1 MSKNR
6 SAAYVATVYD
16 IKDPLIA
23 EQKKL
28 ARIINAK
35 KRVLELSGLG
45 KQVTY
50 GDRTYVERMRVL
62 VRPRLGK
69 NNVHAPLYRVGGS
82 LKRMSAQTIRPEH
95 GSRFDVYMASNL
107 VERKKV

>member
-23 EQKKL
+23 EQKRVASIL
-28 ARIINAK
+28 NAK

-50 GDRTYVERMRVL
+50 CGRNYVERMRVL

-69 NNVHAPLYRVGGS
+69 NNVHAPLYRVGGP

-95 GSRFDVYMASNL
+95 GSRFDVYLTCSL

>member
-6 SAAYVATVYD
+6 SPAYVATVYD
-16 IKDPLIA
+16 IKNPLIA

-45 KQVTY
+45 KQMTFC
-50 GDRTYVERMRVL
+50 GRNYVERYRVI

-69 NNVHAPLYRVGGS
+69 NNVHAPLYRVGGK

-95 GSRFDVYMASNL
+95 GSRFDVYLTCSF

>member
-6 SAAYVATVYD
+6 SPAYVATVYD
-16 IKDPLIA
+16 IKNPLIA

-45 KQVTY
+45 KQMTFC
-50 GDRTYVERMRVL
+50 GRNYVERYRVI

-69 NNVHAPLYRVGGS
+69 NNVHAPLYRVGGK

-95 GSRFDVYMASNL
+95 GSRFDVYLTCSL

>member
-23 EQKKL
+23 EQRRVASIL
-28 ARIINAK
+28 NAK

-50 GDRTYVERMRVL
+50 GDRNYVERMRVL

-95 GSRFDVYMASNL
+95 GSRFDVYMASTL